1 MEDKMLVEGI
11 LWDTKV
17 LADLC
22 LHGTIESAT
31 EENHHMFQMALKDIL
46 TMQNEIYNFMS
57 AEGWYTTEAVEQ
69 TKLNQAKNK
78 FQKLIEGNE

>member
-1 MEDKMLVEGI
+1 
-11 LWDTKV
+11 
-17 LADLC
+17 
-22 LHGTIESAT
+22 
-31 EENHHMFQMALKDIL
+31 
-46 TMQNEIYNFMS
+46 MS